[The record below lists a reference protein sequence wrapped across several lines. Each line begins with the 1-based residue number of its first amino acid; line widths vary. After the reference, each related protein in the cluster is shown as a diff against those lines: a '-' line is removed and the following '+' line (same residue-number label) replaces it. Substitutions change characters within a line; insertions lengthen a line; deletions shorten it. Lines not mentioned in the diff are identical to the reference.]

1 MYKLSLIILSFLII
15 SLLFSCAFD
24 IVHVKQVPTQ
34 LELTEF
40 SRNPLLLEN
49 EVTDIS
55 IGTGY
60 SRKLRQGTKWDYVGY
75 ITEGDIYKTKD
86 QILTIEGS
94 NIYEAYIVVS
104 ENKLVGFYLP
114 VEQTFSPLEDSKEIQ
129 FKEIDINQ

>member
-129 FKEIDINQ
+129 FKEIDVNQ